1 METRLT
7 SKYCITSRFSRVLMG
22 ENIGTFT
29 NLIKKVKVAALNI
42 KWHHVTR
49 HVTPRNAK
57 CSLKKG
63 KKWVIW
69 VNYNFLLL

>member
-1 METRLT
+1 METRLA
-7 SKYCITSRFSRVLMG
+7 SKYCNTSCFSRVLMG
-22 ENIGTFT
+22 EKIGTFT

-42 KWHHVTR
+42 KWHHMTH
-49 HVTPRNAK
+49 HVTSRNAK

-63 KKWVIW
+63 EKW

>member
-1 METRLT
+1 MHYLAF
-7 SKYCITSRFSRVLMG
+7 FSRIDG

-49 HVTPRNAK
+49 HVTPNTPNAA
-57 CSLKKG
+57 
-63 KKWVIW
+63 
-69 VNYNFLLL
+69 